1 MKQFNIELFD
11 ENFTFLFNTT
21 ADKIKY
27 KEDYLDPEKAKVI
40 VNSDARINAN
50 SIIRLYRDEE
60 DYAGIITDV
69 KAKDDGTTEVTFS
82 SVESLFDQ
90 EVLIDVGQISGTME
104 QYMKALMDGL
114 YVTNSDVSQR
124 LPLSIEAVTST
135 SDWSFDYKI
144 ENEPDE
150 DEEPPERLV
159 AFVNILDDLII
170 PGFTQYG
177 IVLEWTFDFNNKL
190 IKIYITKNEADP
202 ITIEP
207 ELPNIIDETLTIRK
221 AKKRINKVNI
231 WNSQDYE
238 RAITYYLHS
247 DDSFDTTDSDR
258 VVPVNYKNLKVSA
271 DNNQKC
277 ITKKVSELKSE
288 YSKIKSYN
296 SMDPGERTQE
306 DIDEA
311 IYYMDDIN
319 TFMSFGWTYKS
330 ADNLIYD
337 SNNIVVGQETW
348 TDEDE
353 FEAAIEA
360 WADTAAA
367 ETYGEVTALS
377 IFIEKAHDKAYQT
390 FSKNKYDN
398 LIELEVAVDDDMIK
412 PMSLKVGQV
421 VNIVNEGVSYTS
433 ILSGRE
439 IEDTTTLI
447 FGTIRLELTK
457 TLKGRA

>member
-1 MKQFNIELFD
+1 MKQFNIEIFD
-11 ENFTFLFNTT
+11 ENFNFIFNTT
-21 ADKIKY
+21 ADKTKY
-27 KEDYLDPEKAKVI
+27 KEDYLDPEKAKVV
-40 VNSDARINAN
+40 VNSDARINVN
-50 SIIRLYRDEE
+50 SIIRMYRDNE
-60 DYAGIITDV
+60 DFSGIITDV
-69 KAKDDGTTEVTFS
+69 KAKDDGTTEVTYT
-82 SVESLFDQ
+82 SVESLFDR

-104 QYMKALMDGL
+104 QYIKGLMDAL
-114 YVTNSDVSQR
+114 YVTNSDLSQR
-124 LPLSIEAVTST
+124 LPMTIEAVTST
-135 SDWSFDYKI
+135 TEWSFDYKI

-150 DEEPPERLV
+150 DEESPPRLV

-170 PGFTQYG
+170 PAFTQYG
-177 IVLEWTFDFNNKL
+177 IVIDWTFDFNNKL
-190 IKIYITKNEADP
+190 IKVYITKNEADP

-207 ELPNIIDETLTIRK
+207 ELPNVIDETITIRK

-238 RAITYYLHS
+238 RSITYYLHA
-247 DDSFDTTDSDR
+247 DDSFDTTDSNR
-258 VVPVNYKNLKVSA
+258 VTPVNYKNLKVSA

-296 SMDPGERTQE
+296 SMDPDERTQE

-311 IYYMDDIN
+311 VYYMDEIN
-319 TFMSFGWTYKS
+319 DFMSFGWTFNS
-330 ADNLIYD
+330 LDSLIYD
-337 SNNIVVGQETW
+337 ANSIIVGQETW
-348 TDEDE
+348 TDDDE
-353 FEAAIEA
+353 FETDIEA
-360 WADTAAA
+360 WAETAAA
-367 ETYGEVTALS
+367 ETYGEITALS

-398 LIELEVAVDDDMIK
+398 LIELELAVDDDLIK

-421 VNIVNEGVSYTS
+421 VNIISEGVSYTS